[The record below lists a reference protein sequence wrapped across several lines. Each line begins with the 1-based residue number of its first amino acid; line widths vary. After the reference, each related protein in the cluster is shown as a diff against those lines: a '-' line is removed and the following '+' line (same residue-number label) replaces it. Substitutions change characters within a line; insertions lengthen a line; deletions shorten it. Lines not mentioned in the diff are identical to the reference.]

1 MTKSLKEAIVYLKSK
16 KILPVYCPNES
27 LGTDGPFIQ
36 LDTFEEIERMI
47 KIEDSNTTKA
57 INENEDLFIADWVS
71 NE

>member
-1 MTKSLKEAIVYLKSK
+1 MTEDLKEAIVYLKSK

-36 LDTFEEIERMI
+36 LDTFEEIDHMI
-47 KIEDSNTTKA
+47 KVEDNHTTKN
-57 INENEDLFIADWVS
+57 INENEELFITEWAT

>member
-1 MTKSLKEAIVYLKSK
+1 MTKGLKEAIVYLKSK

-36 LDTFEEIERMI
+36 LDTFEEIEHMI
-47 KIEDSNTTKA
+47 KIEDSHTTKA